1 MIFSREQME
10 TTATWLIGVGGL
22 WVSLSFLLGV
32 VELATLRTIRPP
44 KRQTFTYIR
53 LAATQYQTVFAP
65 AMGAL
70 ISGLFV
76 SLAASFFYASFTGQ
90 QDSWNQLAGVVTFIA
105 GAIALTVTLWS
116 VLKVGEP
123 VELARDPFSI
133 RAAAD
138 ESAAAPRR
146 GGLDPDVL
154 TQQLDE
160 WEESIS
166 ARSMNLSVKGNSDRL
181 HENLTQAAQTRRF
194 WFSALRSLHVYYA
207 ALLRFP
213 FRFVWPLLGFPLFM
227 AGIVWYATG
236 PAELKFATS
245 WRPWAAVGMFA
256 IVGAIAT
263 LFYCVTRG
271 NRARLWHRI
280 NLVALKDARNA
291 IGEAKSA
298 HASVAAENVLL
309 HRILTNADKFLQ
321 QDHAAPDK
329 ADGTAEGLIDTLPV
343 RI

>member
-1 MIFSREQME
+1 ME

-53 LAATQYQTVFAP
+53 LAATQYQTVLAP

-133 RAAAD
+133 RAAAE

-146 GGLDPDVL
+146 GGLDPNVL

-194 WFSALRSLHVYYA
+194 WCSALRSLRVYYA

-227 AGIVWYATG
+227 AGTVWYATG

-245 WRPWAAVGMFA
+245 WRPWAVVGLFA
-256 IVGAIAT
+256 LAGAIAT

-329 ADGTAEGLIDTLPV
+329 ADRTVLRLGRFRVSKVDHSRRA
-343 RI
+343 

>member
-1 MIFSREQME
+1 ME
-10 TTATWLIGVGGL
+10 NTTTWLIGVGGL

-32 VELATLRTIRPP
+32 AELATLRTIRPP

-53 LAATQYQTVFAP
+53 LAATQYQTVFVP

-90 QDSWNQLAGVVTFIA
+90 QDSWLQLAGIVTFFA
-105 GAIALTVTLWS
+105 GAIALVVTLWS
-116 VLKVGEP
+116 VLKDVGEP

-146 GGLDPDVL
+146 AGLDPDVL
-154 TQQLDE
+154 EQQLDE
-160 WEESIS
+160 WEASIS
-166 ARSMNLSVKGNSDRL
+166 ARSMNLSVKGTSDRL
-181 HENLTQAAQTRRF
+181 AENLTQAAQTRRF
-194 WFSALRSLHVYYA
+194 WLAAFRSLQVYYA

-213 FRFVWPLLGFPLFM
+213 FRFGWPLLGFAVFM
-227 AGIVWYATG
+227 AGIVWFAIG
-236 PAELKFATS
+236 PAELKVATS
-245 WRPWAAVGMFA
+245 WRPWAAVGLLA

-271 NRARLWHRI
+271 NRARRWHRI
-280 NLVALKDARNA
+280 NLDALKDARKA
-291 IGEAKSA
+291 IGEAKGA
-298 HASVAAENVLL
+298 HALVAAENVLL
-309 HRILTNADKFLQ
+309 QRILTNADKFLQ
-321 QDHAAPDK
+321 QDHSAPAK
-329 ADGTAEGLIDTLPV
+329 ADRTVLRFGRFRVSID
-343 RI
+343 